1 MSNSLRI
8 TGLASG
14 IDTEEMIQKLMQAEK
29 VKVDRVEQDRQVLLW
44 RQEMYNSINKD
55 FANLILNS
63 RKMFGLTSIRYDGTL
78 MPNSYQNLNWVKKAT
93 SSNES
98 VATVSSTGKAM
109 DGNYSVKVER
119 LAKGV
124 NMASGDKIGGTGSI
138 KDILGD
144 EYKDADK
151 LEFEINGKKFV
162 VGKIQKDG
170 NGEISDPSINPITK
184 DGEIIGYEEA
194 FIDGDLDSIKLNDV
208 VKLINS
214 AKFKDGEGKDI
225 GSVGIRTSYD
235 AGIDRLFLQTTE
247 TGEDI
252 HVEITAASGSVG
264 EKFINALKLTKEDG
278 SSYKIGDKES
288 GQNAL
293 VDFNG
298 ANGIES
304 SSNRITVNGITMEL
318 KSEGDFNVTVAT
330 DVDGI
335 YEKVEQFVKEYNELV
350 DKTNKLLGEK
360 RYRDY
365 KPLTSDQKKAMEKA
379 DIELW
384 EEKAKSGL
392 LRSDSLISATMLK
405 TRQSIYE
412 EFKVEDGFSGAFK
425 LITEIGISTEKYSR
439 GDAGGKLVIDE
450 EKLKNAIANNP
461 EAVMEL
467 LFKES
472 VPAEKDENGKVIKEG
487 KSGGLVTRIHD
498 NLMLGMEDIIKK
510 SGTGDEATLYR
521 GVKGNI
527 LLDFVSKYS
536 SISLI
541 EKDVLKYN
549 QKIDDLNVML
559 FKKENNYYAKFA
571 AMEKAISRMN
581 QQNSWLMQQAMN

>member
-109 DGNYSVKVER
+109 DGNHSVKVER